1 MYAKRDLITT
11 YNVDMINLRNI
22 RSCPVLN
29 LSDEA
34 LKSNI
39 WSKVESMVLHM
50 FLFKKKK
57 KGNSC
62 NSKALLVI
70 QEIFQI
76 GFFIRKS
83 ENEVL

>member
-1 MYAKRDLITT
+1 
-11 YNVDMINLRNI
+11 
-22 RSCPVLN
+22 
-29 LSDEA
+29 
-34 LKSNI
+34 
-39 WSKVESMVLHM
+39 MVLHM
-50 FLFKKKK
+50 FLFLKN
-57 KGNSC
+57 GNSC

>member
-1 MYAKRDLITT
+1 MYAKSNLITT
-11 YNVDMINLRNI
+11 YNVDMINLRNV

-50 FLFKKKK
+50 FLFKKN
-57 KGNSC
+57 GNSC

>member
-1 MYAKRDLITT
+1 
-11 YNVDMINLRNI
+11 MINLRNV

-50 FLFKKKK
+50 LLFKKKK
-57 KGNSC
+57 KKKVTPATVKLC
-62 NSKALLVI
+62 
-70 QEIFQI
+70 
-76 GFFIRKS
+76 
-83 ENEVL
+83 

>member
-11 YNVDMINLRNI
+11 YNVDMINLRNV

-57 KGNSC
+57 KVTPATVKLC
-62 NSKALLVI
+62 
-70 QEIFQI
+70 
-76 GFFIRKS
+76 
-83 ENEVL
+83 